1 MVRYIDL
8 VKVLEYDAVNG
19 HLILKVIYKDGRD
32 PLASQ
37 RQLRVG
43 EEVRHVLSLTISIND
58 WPVGELQ
65 TPVTVTQV
73 NMSPDLQKALVF
85 VMPLGGLY
93 QEETIAFLTEMS
105 PYMRKKLADSMS
117 LRRVPML
124 RFVIDETFDKAE
136 KMENLFKAI
145 KPSPK
150 KED

>member
-1 MVRYIDL
+1 M
-8 VKVLEYDAVNG
+8 
-19 HLILKVIYKDGRD
+19 
-32 PLASQ
+32 ASQ

-65 TPVTVTQV
+65 VPVTVTQV

-93 QEETIAFLTEMS
+93 QDETIAFLTEMS

-136 KMENLFKAI
+136 KMENLFKTI
-145 KPSPK
+145 KPSPI